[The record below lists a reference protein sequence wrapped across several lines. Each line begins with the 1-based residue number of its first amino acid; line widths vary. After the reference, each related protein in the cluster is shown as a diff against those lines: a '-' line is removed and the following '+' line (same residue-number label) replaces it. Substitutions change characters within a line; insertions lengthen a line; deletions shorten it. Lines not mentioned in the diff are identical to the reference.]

1 MITYKQSVIVL
12 FIVVFQ
18 KDVVILHLFIARVT
32 SVTITL
38 MPTCCAMATFPGIRP
53 RLSFNEHPKE
63 LALSHMK
70 RRYNWESI
78 FSIPLCLTFVFRP

>member
-38 MPTCCAMATFPGIRP
+38 MP
-53 RLSFNEHPKE
+53 
-63 LALSHMK
+63 ALVHRSGDERHNHFDAYLL
-70 RRYNWESI
+70 RDGD
-78 FSIPLCLTFVFRP
+78 FSWDQTTLIVQ